1 MLFRKII
8 PFWGLK
14 IFLENSVSG
23 GLPVLEEFI
32 KQIPQSSI
40 RFNLMINLMTLNER
54 TVLARWINGLKVPR
68 ISGRLMTKNQ
78 SPHLF
83 LSHWMLFFPPFPL
96 AQYKCTKVLFKASH
110 FFHLSYFHWF
120 LGCASSGG
128 KRSLVSL

>member
-1 MLFRKII
+1 MY
-8 PFWGLK
+8 
-14 IFLENSVSG
+14 LENHRVSG

-32 KQIPQSSI
+32 KKIPQFSI

-83 LSHWMLFFPPFPL
+83 LSHWMLFFSPFPL
-96 AQYKCTKVLFKASH
+96 AQYIQCNVQKVLFKARH
-110 FFHLSYFHWF
+110 FFQLSYFHWF
-120 LGCASSGG
+120 LGFAPVIFDHRFLISF
-128 KRSLVSL
+128 KF